1 MLRRRILAGLVAGMI
16 GFGLVTAGAAEV
28 RLVIGKVTAAANAQ
42 EAATVKVGNVIYK
55 ITKDANGRKVAAGAN
70 GQKVEIKGI
79 VTETNGIPWMTVTS
93 CKIVE

>member
-1 MLRRRILAGLVAGMI
+1 MI